1 MTITGYPLVFDSPSV
16 LLGDF
21 IEVVRPAALRRTL
34 TGSADIVA
42 LVNHNAD
49 MPLARRSANSLIL
62 ASDATGLRV
71 EIRAAD
77 DVTYAANAARVIGRG
92 DAPGGSFGFATI
104 ADIWSLRDGLPFR
117 ELLDITLREI
127 SVGVTFPAYPASA
140 LQVGQRAAMSGGR
153 TIEMARRQL
162 RLALAR

>member
-49 MPLARRSANSLIL
+49 MPLARRSANSLIS
-62 ASDATGLRV
+62 ASDVTGLRV
-71 EIRAAD
+71 DIRAAD
-77 DVTYAANAARVIGRG
+77 DVTYAANAARAIGRG
-92 DAPGGSFGFATI
+92 DARVDRPVSRRFPTSGLGAMGCRFASCLT
-104 ADIWSLRDGLPFR
+104 SPC
-117 ELLDITLREI
+117 
-127 SVGVTFPAYPASA
+127 AY
-140 LQVGQRAAMSGGR
+140 
-153 TIEMARRQL
+153 
-162 RLALAR
+162 